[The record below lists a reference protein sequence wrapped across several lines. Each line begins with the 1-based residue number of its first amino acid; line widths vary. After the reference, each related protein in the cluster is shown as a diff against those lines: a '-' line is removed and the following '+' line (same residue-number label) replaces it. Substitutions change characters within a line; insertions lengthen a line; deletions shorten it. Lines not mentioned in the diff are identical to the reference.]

1 MMRRFILRYRGPEPQ
16 AAKDVERIRHLRHV
30 KVIDDSSPRM
40 LLVEAPEVEVKSLM
54 ASMPGWIMTPEQMVP
69 LPDPRPKPRR
79 VKKK

>member
-1 MMRRFILRYRGPEPQ
+1 MSRFILRFRGPEPE
-16 AAKDVERIRHLRHV
+16 AVKDIERIRNLRHV

-40 LLVEAPEVEVKSLM
+40 LLIEASEVEAKSLM
-54 ASMPGWIMTPEQMVP
+54 ASMSGWVMTPERMIS